1 MPPKGGNAKKES
13 GRAKKAENEAKKAAE
28 VTKAKDKVE
37 ADKWKAG
44 SKGASKADVEAA
56 KKSEAAAK
64 KADRDRLLAEEE
76 AAAPVKKKAPS
87 AKDKKIAAEA
97 KLKAQN
103 ISIAAAFRTDDPAG
117 LRRDE
122 DRKVDELS
130 ATGIEGMLEALEVV
144 NAKTSDQAM
153 GSKAGEIERH
163 PEKRYKAAFAAYVER
178 EMPKLKE
185 DHPGLRQN
193 QMREVLH
200 KQFQKAPENP
210 FNQVSV
216 AYNASKDDRLDTL
229 KKTMKA
235 REDKYRVDSE

>member
-1 MPPKGGNAKKES
+1 MQ
-13 GRAKKAENEAKKAAE
+13 AKKANEAAKTKEKA
-28 VTKAKDKVE
+28 E
-37 ADKWKAG
+37 ADKWKSGA
-44 SKGASKADVEAA
+44 KGASKADLEAA
-56 KKSEAAAK
+56 KKAELAAK
-64 KADRDRLLAEEE
+64 KAERERLLAEEE
-76 AAAPVKKKAPS
+76 ANAPVKKKAPT
-87 AKDKKIAAEA
+87 AKDKKAAAEA
-97 KLKAQN
+97 KLKAQTA
-103 ISIAAAFRTDDPAG
+103 SIAAVFRTDDPAG

-153 GSKAGEIERH
+153 GAKAGEIERH
-163 PEKRYKAAFAAYVER
+163 PEKRYKAAFAAYLER

-193 QMREVLH
+193 QMREIIH

-235 REDKYRVDSE
+235 REDKYRVESE